1 LAQARRT
8 FVDHPTKPKLIASG
22 SAVVMALAAV
32 SIFLA
37 THSLPQALL
46 ANVREPQRN
55 LASSFGSLSYPDE
68 RTNIAAV
75 LSTFQ
80 APQSLLGINA
90 VTSQIQARMQASANG
105 VPTWDGQGP
114 LPGAAGMPGGFTPS
128 LDMSTSSCSIVP
140 MTFNDVYAPSIELPT
155 LWCGA
160 VSNLTVPAQAAP
172 SIAPSDSSVANS
184 DQPRA
189 ILFNPAR

>member
-1 LAQARRT
+1 MN
-8 FVDHPTKPKLIASG
+8 HPSKPKLIASG
-22 SAVVMALAAV
+22 SAVAVALTAV
-32 SIFLA
+32 SVFLA
-37 THSLPQALL
+37 TGSLPKALFVN
-46 ANVREPQRN
+46 AREPQRN
-55 LASSFGSLSYPDE
+55 LASSFGSLAYPDE

-75 LSTFQ
+75 LNTFQ
-80 APQSLLGINA
+80 APQSLLGLNA

-114 LPGAAGMPGGFTPS
+114 LPGAAGTPGGFTPS

-160 VSNLTVPAQAAP
+160 ISNLTVPAQAAP
-172 SIAPSDSSVANS
+172 SVASSDLS
-184 DQPRA
+184 DDKPRA